1 MDSDLIKEKDNT
13 QPSEATEDLKKKD
26 ITIRT
31 TISFPSTVYKIK
43 HWFDLDIEWIK
54 DKFMTRGI
62 DSSRG
67 YTLNILKVK
76 TIRIGFSFMFQL
88 EMQNLQVKFNS
99 IQTTLT

>member
-43 HWFDLDIEWIK
+43 
-54 DKFMTRGI
+54 
-62 DSSRG
+62 
-67 YTLNILKVK
+67 TLV
-76 TIRIGFSFMFQL
+76 
-88 EMQNLQVKFNS
+88 
-99 IQTTLT
+99 